1 MVSSYG
7 CACFKPDSGI
17 DGHGPR
23 FACNFRC
30 LVASRIKDTA
40 VQPSLVTLKD
50 SRGSARTTLRQLV
63 YLTEGDMFRLHNS
76 SISRAICMSRSSSY
90 MNQLHGCFQQP
101 TRSGFDSGV
110 SIAKYLGN
118 QDIFLFPL
126 HICIMV
132 SICRVPCFGQQLD
145 VEIRG

>member
-23 FACNFRC
+23 FACC